1 MTLAQGTIG
10 CIIHDQKRVPILHT
24 KFEDAHD
31 IRVDQVGDRACLL
44 AEILHIIACQ
54 AHTHHFDGSQG
65 TEVNMFSQVDLGKA
79 AFSEQTG

>member
-31 IRVDQVGDRACLL
+31 IRMDQVGDRACLR
-44 AEILHIIACQ
+44 AKVLHFIGCQ
-54 AHTHHFDGSQG
+54 AHTRHFDGSLS
-65 TEVNMFSQVDLGKA
+65 TEVDMFAQVDFGKA
-79 AFSEQTG
+79 AFS